1 MEIIKLRD
9 EYIKLGQ
16 ALKACG
22 LVESGVDAKIAI
34 QNGLVKVNGEVELQ
48 RGKKL
53 YDGDLV
59 DFQGEE
65 IKIVKK
71 GAFMIVESLSLKNY
85 RNYENLNLNF
95 SDGTNIFYGNNAQG
109 KTNILEAVYMSGTT
123 KSHRTSKDLEL
134 IRFTE
139 EESHISTMVRKN
151 GISHKIDIH
160 LKNNKSKGV
169 AIDGI
174 PIKKASELFGMINF
188 VFFSPEDL
196 NIIKNGPSEKRR
208 FMDIELCQ
216 LNKIYLSDLAN
227 YNKIVIQRNKL
238 LKDLFFR
245 KDLTDTLDIW
255 DFQLCEYGQRIIKMR
270 EAFVERLNEIIFNI
284 HYSLSGGKENLKIV
298 YLKNCEKE
306 NLMEQLKLNREK
318 DLKLKTTSVGPHRDD
333 LGFYFD
339 GMDVRKYGS
348 QGQQRCA
355 ALSLKLSE
363 IELVKSTTGDT
374 PILLLDD
381 VLSELDKNRQN
392 YLLNHIH
399 DIQAMITC
407 TGLDEFVNCRFSI
420 DKIFKVTDGT
430 VVSEN

>member
-1 MEIIKLRD
+1 
-9 EYIKLGQ
+9 
-16 ALKACG
+16 
-22 LVESGVDAKIAI
+22 
-34 QNGLVKVNGEVELQ
+34 
-48 RGKKL
+48 
-53 YDGDLV
+53 
-59 DFQGEE
+59 
-65 IKIVKK
+65 
-71 GAFMIVESLSLKNY
+71 MIVESLSLKNY

-245 KDLTDTLDIW
+245 KDLSDTLDIW
-255 DFQLCEYGQRIIKMR
+255 DLQLCEYGQRIIKMR

>member
-1 MEIIKLRD
+1 
-9 EYIKLGQ
+9 
-16 ALKACG
+16 
-22 LVESGVDAKIAI
+22 
-34 QNGLVKVNGEVELQ
+34 
-48 RGKKL
+48 
-53 YDGDLV
+53 
-59 DFQGEE
+59 
-65 IKIVKK
+65 
-71 GAFMIVESLSLKNY
+71 MIVESLSLQNY
-85 RNYENLNLNF
+85 RNYEKLSLNF

-123 KSHRTSKDLEL
+123 KSHRTNKDLEL
-134 IRFTE
+134 IRFSE
-139 EESHISTMVRKN
+139 EESHISTMIKKN

-196 NIIKNGPSEKRR
+196 NIIKNGPAEKRR
-208 FMDIELCQ
+208 FIDIELCQ

-227 YNKIVIQRNKL
+227 YNKIVVQRNKL
-238 LKDLFFR
+238 LKDLYFR
-245 KDLTDTLDIW
+245 GDFKDTLDIW
-255 DFQLCEYGQRIIKMR
+255 DMQLCEYGQKIIEMR
-270 EAFVERLNEIIFNI
+270 ESFIERLNEIIYGI
-284 HYSLSGGKENLKIV
+284 HHSLSGGKENLKIV

-306 NLMEQLKLNREK
+306 NFMEQLKLNRER
-318 DLKLKTTSVGPHRDD
+318 DIKLKTTSVGPHRDD
-333 LGFYFD
+333 LGFFFD
-339 GMDVRKYGS
+339 DMDVRKFGS

-363 IELVKSTTGDT
+363 IELVKSVTKDT

>member
-1 MEIIKLRD
+1 
-9 EYIKLGQ
+9 
-16 ALKACG
+16 
-22 LVESGVDAKIAI
+22 
-34 QNGLVKVNGEVELQ
+34 
-48 RGKKL
+48 
-53 YDGDLV
+53 
-59 DFQGEE
+59 
-65 IKIVKK
+65 
-71 GAFMIVESLSLKNY
+71 MIVESLSLKNY
-85 RNYENLNLNF
+85 RNYENLNLKF
-95 SDGTNIFYGNNAQG
+95 SDGTNILYGNNAQG

-123 KSHRTSKDLEL
+123 KSHRTNKDSEL
-134 IRFTE
+134 IRFTQ
-139 EESHISTMVRKN
+139 EESHISTIVRKC

-160 LKNNKSKGV
+160 LKNNRSKGV

-216 LNKIYLSDLAN
+216 LNKIYLSDLAK

-238 LKDLFFR
+238 LKDLYFH
-245 KDLTDTLDIW
+245 KDLEDTLDIW
-255 DFQLCEYGQRIIKMR
+255 DLQLAEYGYRIIEMR
-270 EAFVERLNEIIFNI
+270 EAFVERLNGIISGI
-284 HYSLSGGKENLKIV
+284 HHSLSGGKENLKVV

-306 NLMEQLKLNREK
+306 NLLLRLKENRER
-318 DLKLKTTSVGPHRDD
+318 DLKMKTTITGPHRDD

-339 GMDVRKYGS
+339 EIDVRKFGS

-399 DIQAMITC
+399 NIQAMITC

-420 DKIFKVTDGT
+420 DKIFKVTDGA
-430 VVSEN
+430 VVNEN

>member
-1 MEIIKLRD
+1 
-9 EYIKLGQ
+9 
-16 ALKACG
+16 
-22 LVESGVDAKIAI
+22 
-34 QNGLVKVNGEVELQ
+34 
-48 RGKKL
+48 
-53 YDGDLV
+53 
-59 DFQGEE
+59 
-65 IKIVKK
+65 
-71 GAFMIVESLSLKNY
+71 MIVESLSLKNY
-85 RNYENLNLNF
+85 RNYENLSLDF
-95 SDGTNIFYGNNAQG
+95 SDGINIFYGNNAQG

-134 IRFTE
+134 IRFSE
-139 EESHISTMVRKN
+139 EESHISTMVKKN

-174 PIKKASELFGMINF
+174 PIKRASELFGMINF

-216 LNKIYLSDLAN
+216 LNKIYLSNLAN

-245 KDLTDTLDIW
+245 KDLEDTLDIW
-255 DFQLCEYGQRIIKMR
+255 DFQLCEYGQKIIEMR
-270 EAFVERLNEIIFNI
+270 EEFVKRLNEIISKI
-284 HYSLSGGKENLKIV
+284 HFSLSGGKEHLKV
-298 YLKNCEKE
+298 LYLKNCEKE

-333 LGFYFD
+333 LGFFFD
-339 GMDVRKYGS
+339 DMDVRKYGS

-363 IELVKSTTGDT
+363 IELVKSITGDT

-392 YLLNHIH
+392 YLLNHLH
-399 DIQAMITC
+399 DIQAIITC

>member
-1 MEIIKLRD
+1 
-9 EYIKLGQ
+9 
-16 ALKACG
+16 
-22 LVESGVDAKIAI
+22 
-34 QNGLVKVNGEVELQ
+34 
-48 RGKKL
+48 
-53 YDGDLV
+53 
-59 DFQGEE
+59 
-65 IKIVKK
+65 
-71 GAFMIVESLSLKNY
+71 MIVESLSLKNY
-85 RNYENLNLNF
+85 RNYENLTLNF

-134 IRFTE
+134 IRFSQA
-139 EESHISTMVRKN
+139 ESHISTIVRKN
-151 GISHKIDIH
+151 GIAHKIDIH

-169 AIDGI
+169 AINGI

-196 NIIKNGPSEKRR
+196 NIIKNGPAEKRR
-208 FMDIELCQ
+208 FMDMELCQ
-216 LNKIYLSDLAN
+216 LNKVYLSDLAN

-238 LKDLFFR
+238 LKDMYFR
-245 KDLTDTLDIW
+245 NDLEDTLDVW
-255 DFQLCEYGQRIIKMR
+255 DLQLCEYGYKIIKMR
-270 EAFVERLNEIIFNI
+270 EEFVERLNKIIYDI
-284 HYSLSGGKENLKIV
+284 HHSLSGGKEQLKIL

-306 NLMEQLKLNREK
+306 SLYEKLKLSREK
-318 DLKLKTTSVGPHRDD
+318 DFKLKTTSVGPHRDD
-333 LGFYFD
+333 LGFFFD
-339 GMDVRKYGS
+339 DMDVRKFGS

-355 ALSLKLSE
+355 ALSLKLAE

-381 VLSELDKNRQN
+381 VLSELDINRQN

>member
-1 MEIIKLRD
+1 
-9 EYIKLGQ
+9 
-16 ALKACG
+16 
-22 LVESGVDAKIAI
+22 
-34 QNGLVKVNGEVELQ
+34 
-48 RGKKL
+48 
-53 YDGDLV
+53 
-59 DFQGEE
+59 
-65 IKIVKK
+65 
-71 GAFMIVESLSLKNY
+71 MIVESLSLKNY

-95 SDGTNIFYGNNAQG
+95 SNGTNIFYGNNAQG

-123 KSHRTSKDLEL
+123 KSHRTNKDLEL
-134 IRFTE
+134 IRFSE
-139 EESHISTMVRKN
+139 EESHISTIVRKN

-216 LNKIYLSDLAN
+216 LNKVYLSNLAN
-227 YNKIVIQRNKL
+227 YNKIVIQRNRL
-238 LKDLFFR
+238 LKDLYFR
-245 KDLTDTLDIW
+245 KDLEDTLDIW
-255 DFQLCEYGQRIIKMR
+255 DFQLYEYGQKIIEMR
-270 EAFVERLNEIIFNI
+270 EAFVERLNQIIFNI
-284 HYSLSGGKENLKIV
+284 HHSLSGGKENLKIV

-306 NLMEQLKLNREK
+306 NLLEQLKINRQK
-318 DLKLKTTSVGPHRDD
+318 DLKLKTTTVGPHRDD

-339 GMDVRKYGS
+339 GMDVRKFGS

>member
-1 MEIIKLRD
+1 
-9 EYIKLGQ
+9 
-16 ALKACG
+16 
-22 LVESGVDAKIAI
+22 
-34 QNGLVKVNGEVELQ
+34 
-48 RGKKL
+48 
-53 YDGDLV
+53 
-59 DFQGEE
+59 
-65 IKIVKK
+65 
-71 GAFMIVESLSLKNY
+71 MIVESLSLKNY
-85 RNYENLNLNF
+85 RNYENINLNF
-95 SDGTNIFYGNNAQG
+95 SNDTNIFYGNNAQG

-123 KSHRTSKDLEL
+123 KSHRTNKDLEL
-134 IRFTE
+134 IRFSE
-139 EESHISTMVRKN
+139 EESHISTIVRKN

-216 LNKIYLSDLAN
+216 LNKVYLSNLAN
-227 YNKIVIQRNKL
+227 YNKIVIQRNRL
-238 LKDLFFR
+238 LKDLYFR
-245 KDLTDTLDIW
+245 KDLEDTLDIW
-255 DFQLCEYGQRIIKMR
+255 DFQLYEYGQKIIEMR
-270 EAFVERLNEIIFNI
+270 EAFVERLNQIIFNI
-284 HYSLSGGKENLKIV
+284 HHSLSGGKENLKIV

-306 NLMEQLKLNREK
+306 NLLEQLKINREK
-318 DLKLKTTSVGPHRDD
+318 DLKLKTTTVGPHRDD

-339 GMDVRKYGS
+339 GMDVRKFGS

>member
-1 MEIIKLRD
+1 
-9 EYIKLGQ
+9 
-16 ALKACG
+16 
-22 LVESGVDAKIAI
+22 
-34 QNGLVKVNGEVELQ
+34 
-48 RGKKL
+48 
-53 YDGDLV
+53 
-59 DFQGEE
+59 
-65 IKIVKK
+65 
-71 GAFMIVESLSLKNY
+71 
-85 RNYENLNLNF
+85 
-95 SDGTNIFYGNNAQG
+95 
-109 KTNILEAVYMSGTT
+109 
-123 KSHRTSKDLEL
+123 
-134 IRFTE
+134 
-139 EESHISTMVRKN
+139 
-151 GISHKIDIH
+151 
-160 LKNNKSKGV
+160 
-169 AIDGI
+169 
-174 PIKKASELFGMINF
+174 
-188 VFFSPEDL
+188 
-196 NIIKNGPSEKRR
+196 
-208 FMDIELCQ
+208 MDIELCQ

-245 KDLTDTLDIW
+245 KDLSDTLDIW
-255 DFQLCEYGQRIIKMR
+255 DFQLWEYGQRIIKMR

-306 NLMEQLKLNREK
+306 DLMKQLKLNREK

>member
-1 MEIIKLRD
+1 
-9 EYIKLGQ
+9 
-16 ALKACG
+16 
-22 LVESGVDAKIAI
+22 
-34 QNGLVKVNGEVELQ
+34 
-48 RGKKL
+48 
-53 YDGDLV
+53 
-59 DFQGEE
+59 
-65 IKIVKK
+65 
-71 GAFMIVESLSLKNY
+71 MIDESLSLKNY

-95 SDGTNIFYGNNAQG
+95 SNGTNIFYGNNAQG

-123 KSHRTSKDLEL
+123 KSHRTNKDLEL
-134 IRFTE
+134 IRFSE
-139 EESHISTMVRKN
+139 EESHISTIVRKN

-216 LNKIYLSDLAN
+216 LNKVYLSNLAN
-227 YNKIVIQRNKL
+227 YNKIVIQRNRL
-238 LKDLFFR
+238 LKDLYFR
-245 KDLTDTLDIW
+245 KDLEDTLDIW
-255 DFQLCEYGQRIIKMR
+255 DFQLYEYGQKIIEMR
-270 EAFVERLNEIIFNI
+270 EAFVERLNQIIFNI
-284 HYSLSGGKENLKIV
+284 HHSLSGGKENLKIV

-306 NLMEQLKLNREK
+306 NLLEQLKINREK
-318 DLKLKTTSVGPHRDD
+318 DLKLKTTTVGPHRDD

-339 GMDVRKYGS
+339 GMDVTKFGS

>member
-1 MEIIKLRD
+1 
-9 EYIKLGQ
+9 
-16 ALKACG
+16 
-22 LVESGVDAKIAI
+22 
-34 QNGLVKVNGEVELQ
+34 
-48 RGKKL
+48 
-53 YDGDLV
+53 
-59 DFQGEE
+59 
-65 IKIVKK
+65 
-71 GAFMIVESLSLKNY
+71 MIVESLSLQNY
-85 RNYENLNLNF
+85 RNYENLSINF

-123 KSHRTSKDLEL
+123 KSHRTSKDMEL
-134 IRFTE
+134 IRFSE
-139 EESHISTMVRKN
+139 EESHISTMIKKN

-196 NIIKNGPSEKRR
+196 NIIKNGPAEKRR

-238 LKDLFFR
+238 LKDISFR
-245 KDLTDTLDIW
+245 SDLKDTLDIW
-255 DFQLCEYGQRIIKMR
+255 DIQLCEYGKKLIEMR
-270 EAFVERLNEIIFNI
+270 ESFVERLNHIILDI
-284 HYSLSGGKENLKIV
+284 HHSLSGGKENLKIV

-306 NLMEQLKLNREK
+306 DFMEQLIRNRDK
-318 DLKLKTTSVGPHRDD
+318 DIKLKTTSVGPHRDD
-333 LGFYFD
+333 LGFLFD
-339 GMDVRKYGS
+339 DMDVRKYGS

-363 IELVKSTTGDT
+363 IELVKSVTKDT

-420 DKIFKVTDGT
+420 DKIFKVTDGI
-430 VVSEN
+430 VVNEN

>member
-1 MEIIKLRD
+1 
-9 EYIKLGQ
+9 
-16 ALKACG
+16 
-22 LVESGVDAKIAI
+22 
-34 QNGLVKVNGEVELQ
+34 
-48 RGKKL
+48 
-53 YDGDLV
+53 
-59 DFQGEE
+59 
-65 IKIVKK
+65 
-71 GAFMIVESLSLKNY
+71 MIVESLSLKNY
-85 RNYENLNLNF
+85 RNYENLKLEL
-95 SDGTNIFYGNNAQG
+95 SSGTNIFYGNNAQG

-123 KSHRTSKDLEL
+123 KSHRTTKDAEL
-134 IRFTE
+134 IRFRE
-139 EESHISTMVRKN
+139 EESHISTMIRKN
-151 GISHKIDIH
+151 NISHKIDIH
-160 LKNNKSKGV
+160 LKNNRSKGV
-169 AIDGI
+169 AIDGV

-196 NIIKNGPSEKRR
+196 HIIKNGPADKRR
-208 FMDIELCQ
+208 FIDMELCQ
-216 LNKIYLSDLAN
+216 LNKLYLSDLAK

-238 LKDLFFR
+238 LKDLSYR
-245 KDLTDTLDIW
+245 SDLQDTLDIW
-255 DFQLCEYGQRIIKMR
+255 DIQLCQYGERIIRER
-270 EAFVERLNEIIFNI
+270 EAFVERLNRIIYEI
-284 HYSLSGGKENLKIV
+284 HDSLSGGKENLEIV

-306 NLMEQLKLNREK
+306 DLLERLKEGRER
-318 DLKLKTTSVGPHRDD
+318 DLRLKTTGTGPHRDD

-339 GMDVRKYGS
+339 GMDVRKFGS

-363 IELVKSTTGDT
+363 IELVKEMTGDT

-392 YLLNHIH
+392 YLLDHIH

>member
-1 MEIIKLRD
+1 
-9 EYIKLGQ
+9 
-16 ALKACG
+16 
-22 LVESGVDAKIAI
+22 
-34 QNGLVKVNGEVELQ
+34 
-48 RGKKL
+48 
-53 YDGDLV
+53 
-59 DFQGEE
+59 
-65 IKIVKK
+65 
-71 GAFMIVESLSLKNY
+71 MIVESLSLKNY
-85 RNYENLNLNF
+85 RNYENLTLDF
-95 SDGTNIFYGNNAQG
+95 SDGINIFYGNNAQG

-123 KSHRTSKDLEL
+123 KSHRTSKDMEL

-139 EESHISTMVRKN
+139 EESHICTTVKKN

-216 LNKIYLSDLAN
+216 LNKIYLSDLSN

-238 LKDLFFR
+238 LKNIFQQ
-245 KDLTDTLDIW
+245 KDLEDTLDIW
-255 DFQLCEYGQRIIKMR
+255 DLQLSEYGKRIIEMR
-270 EAFVERLNEIIFNI
+270 EAFVERLNEIIFEI
-284 HYSLSGGKENLKIV
+284 HHSLSGGKENLKIE

-306 NLMEQLKLNREK
+306 DLLEQLQRNRER
-318 DLKLKTTSVGPHRDD
+318 DLRMKSTGVGPHRDD
-333 LGFYFD
+333 LGFFFD
-339 GMDVRKYGS
+339 TIDVRKYGS

-363 IELVKSTTGDT
+363 IELVKSITGDT

-420 DKIFKVTDGT
+420 DQIFKVTDGT
-430 VVSEN
+430 VVREN

>member
-1 MEIIKLRD
+1 
-9 EYIKLGQ
+9 
-16 ALKACG
+16 
-22 LVESGVDAKIAI
+22 
-34 QNGLVKVNGEVELQ
+34 
-48 RGKKL
+48 
-53 YDGDLV
+53 
-59 DFQGEE
+59 
-65 IKIVKK
+65 
-71 GAFMIVESLSLKNY
+71 MIVESLSLQNY
-85 RNYENLNLNF
+85 RNYENLSLNF

-123 KSHRTSKDLEL
+123 KSHRTNKDLEL
-134 IRFTE
+134 IRFSE
-139 EESHISTMVRKN
+139 EESHISTMVKKN

-196 NIIKNGPSEKRR
+196 NIIKNGPAEKRR

-238 LKDLFFR
+238 LKDLYFR
-245 KDLTDTLDIW
+245 GDFKDTLDIW
-255 DFQLCEYGQRIIKMR
+255 DLQLCEYGQKIIEMR
-270 EAFVERLNEIIFNI
+270 ESFIERLNEIIFDI
-284 HYSLSGGKENLKIV
+284 HHSLSGGKENLKIV

-306 NLMEQLKLNREK
+306 NFMEQLRINRER
-318 DLKLKTTSVGPHRDD
+318 DIKLKTTSVGPHRDD
-333 LGFYFD
+333 LGFLFD
-339 GMDVRKYGS
+339 GMDVRKFGS

-363 IELVKSTTGDT
+363 IELVKSVTKDT

>member
-1 MEIIKLRD
+1 
-9 EYIKLGQ
+9 
-16 ALKACG
+16 
-22 LVESGVDAKIAI
+22 
-34 QNGLVKVNGEVELQ
+34 
-48 RGKKL
+48 
-53 YDGDLV
+53 
-59 DFQGEE
+59 
-65 IKIVKK
+65 
-71 GAFMIVESLSLKNY
+71 MIVESLSLKNY

-95 SDGTNIFYGNNAQG
+95 SNGTNIFYGNNAQG

-123 KSHRTSKDLEL
+123 KSHRTNKDLEL
-134 IRFTE
+134 IRFSE
-139 EESHISTMVRKN
+139 EESHISTIVRKN

-216 LNKIYLSDLAN
+216 LNKVYLSNLAN
-227 YNKIVIQRNKL
+227 YNKIVIQRNRL
-238 LKDLFFR
+238 LKDLYFR
-245 KDLTDTLDIW
+245 KDLEDTLDIW
-255 DFQLCEYGQRIIKMR
+255 DFQLYEYGQKIIEMR
-270 EAFVERLNEIIFNI
+270 EAFVERLNQIIFNI
-284 HYSLSGGKENLKIV
+284 HHSLSGGKENLKIV

-306 NLMEQLKLNREK
+306 NLLEQLKINREK
-318 DLKLKTTSVGPHRDD
+318 DLKLKTTTVGPHRDD

-339 GMDVRKYGS
+339 GMDVRKFGS
-348 QGQQRCA
+348 QGQQRFA

>member
-1 MEIIKLRD
+1 
-9 EYIKLGQ
+9 
-16 ALKACG
+16 
-22 LVESGVDAKIAI
+22 
-34 QNGLVKVNGEVELQ
+34 
-48 RGKKL
+48 
-53 YDGDLV
+53 
-59 DFQGEE
+59 
-65 IKIVKK
+65 
-71 GAFMIVESLSLKNY
+71 MIVESLSLKNY
-85 RNYENLNLNF
+85 RNYENLSLDF
-95 SDGTNIFYGNNAQG
+95 SDGINIFYGNNAQG

-134 IRFTE
+134 IRFSE

-216 LNKIYLSDLAN
+216 LNKIYLSNLAN

-238 LKDLFFR
+238 LKDLSFR
-245 KDLTDTLDIW
+245 KDLEDTLDIW
-255 DFQLCEYGQRIIKMR
+255 DFQLCEYGQKIIEMR
-270 EAFVERLNEIIFNI
+270 EDFVKRLNGIISNI
-284 HYSLSGGKENLKIV
+284 HFSLSGGKENLKV
-298 YLKNCEKE
+298 LYLKNCEKE

-333 LGFYFD
+333 LGFFFD
-339 GMDVRKYGS
+339 DIDVRKYGS

-363 IELVKSTTGDT
+363 IELVKSITGDT

-420 DKIFKVTDGT
+420 DKIFKVTDGM
-430 VVSEN
+430 VVKEN

>member
-1 MEIIKLRD
+1 
-9 EYIKLGQ
+9 
-16 ALKACG
+16 
-22 LVESGVDAKIAI
+22 
-34 QNGLVKVNGEVELQ
+34 
-48 RGKKL
+48 
-53 YDGDLV
+53 
-59 DFQGEE
+59 
-65 IKIVKK
+65 
-71 GAFMIVESLSLKNY
+71 MIVESLSLKNY

-95 SDGTNIFYGNNAQG
+95 SHGTNIFYGNNAQG

-123 KSHRTSKDLEL
+123 KSHRTNKDLEL
-134 IRFTE
+134 IRFSE
-139 EESHISTMVRKN
+139 EESHISTMVNKN

-216 LNKIYLSDLAN
+216 LNKVYLSDLAN

-238 LKDLFFR
+238 LKELFFR
-245 KDLTDTLDIW
+245 KDLEDTLDIW
-255 DFQLCEYGQRIIKMR
+255 DLQLCEYGGRIIEMR
-270 EAFVERLNEIIFNI
+270 EAFVKRLNEIIYEI
-284 HYSLSGGKENLKIV
+284 HHSLSGGKENLKIS
-298 YLKNCEKE
+298 YLKSCEKE
-306 NLMEQLKLNREK
+306 QLPDMLRANRER
-318 DLKLKTTSVGPHRDD
+318 DLKMKTTSVGPHRDD
-333 LGFYFD
+333 LGFFFD
-339 GMDVRKYGS
+339 EMDIRKYGS

-363 IELVKSTTGDT
+363 IEMIKSITGDT

-430 VVSEN
+430 VESQN

>member
-1 MEIIKLRD
+1 MIIK
-9 EYIKLGQ
+9 
-16 ALKACG
+16 
-22 LVESGVDAKIAI
+22 
-34 QNGLVKVNGEVELQ
+34 
-48 RGKKL
+48 
-53 YDGDLV
+53 
-59 DFQGEE
+59 
-65 IKIVKK
+65 
-71 GAFMIVESLSLKNY
+71 SLNLKNY
-85 RNYENLNLNF
+85 RNYENLNLDF
-95 SDGTNIFYGNNAQG
+95 SSGINIFYGDNAQG

-123 KSHRTSKDLEL
+123 KSHRTNKDMEL
-134 IRFTE
+134 IQFTKE
-139 EESHISTMVRKN
+139 DSHISTFILKN
-151 GISHKIDIH
+151 GISHRIDIH

-196 NIIKNGPSEKRR
+196 NIIKKGPSEKRR

-216 LNKIYLSDLAN
+216 LNKIYLSNLAN
-227 YNKIVIQRNKL
+227 YNKIVIQRNRL

-245 KDLTDTLDIW
+245 KDLEDTLDIW
-255 DFQLCEYGQRIIKMR
+255 DAQLCEYGQKIIEMR
-270 EAFVERLNEIIFNI
+270 EVFVEHLNEIIFNI
-284 HYSLSGGKENLKIV
+284 HHSLSGGKENLKIV
-298 YLKNCEKE
+298 YEKNCEKE
-306 NLMEQLKLNREK
+306 KLLEQLKLNREK
-318 DLKLKTTSVGPHRDD
+318 DLKYKTTSIGPHRDD

-363 IELVKSTTGDT
+363 IELVKSITGDT

-407 TGLDEFVNCRFSI
+407 TGLDEFVNYRFSI

-430 VVSEN
+430 IVNEN

>member
-1 MEIIKLRD
+1 
-9 EYIKLGQ
+9 
-16 ALKACG
+16 
-22 LVESGVDAKIAI
+22 
-34 QNGLVKVNGEVELQ
+34 
-48 RGKKL
+48 
-53 YDGDLV
+53 
-59 DFQGEE
+59 
-65 IKIVKK
+65 
-71 GAFMIVESLSLKNY
+71 MIVESLSLKNY

-95 SDGTNIFYGNNAQG
+95 SNGTNIFYGNNAQG

-123 KSHRTSKDLEL
+123 KSHRTNKDLEL
-134 IRFTE
+134 IRFSE
-139 EESHISTMVRKN
+139 EESHISTIVRKN

-216 LNKIYLSDLAN
+216 LNKVYLSNLAN
-227 YNKIVIQRNKL
+227 YNKIVIQRNRL
-238 LKDLFFR
+238 LKDLYFR
-245 KDLTDTLDIW
+245 KDLEDTLDIW
-255 DFQLCEYGQRIIKMR
+255 DFQLYEYGQKIIEMR
-270 EAFVERLNEIIFNI
+270 EAFVERLNQIIFNI
-284 HYSLSGGKENLKIV
+284 HHSLSGGKENLKIV

-306 NLMEQLKLNREK
+306 NLLDQLKINREK
-318 DLKLKTTSVGPHRDD
+318 DLKLKTTTVGPHRDD

-339 GMDVRKYGS
+339 GMDVRKFGS

>member
-1 MEIIKLRD
+1 
-9 EYIKLGQ
+9 
-16 ALKACG
+16 
-22 LVESGVDAKIAI
+22 
-34 QNGLVKVNGEVELQ
+34 
-48 RGKKL
+48 
-53 YDGDLV
+53 
-59 DFQGEE
+59 
-65 IKIVKK
+65 
-71 GAFMIVESLSLKNY
+71 MIVESLSLKNY
-85 RNYENLNLNF
+85 RNYKNLNLNF
-95 SDGTNIFYGNNAQG
+95 SDGTNILYGNNAQG

-123 KSHRTSKDLEL
+123 KSHRTNKDLEL

-151 GISHKIDIH
+151 GVSHKIDIH

-216 LNKIYLSDLAN
+216 LNKIYLSDLAR

-238 LKDLFFR
+238 LKELSFR
-245 KDLTDTLDIW
+245 KDMEDTLDIW
-255 DFQLCEYGQRIIKMR
+255 DLQLAEYGQRIIQMR
-270 EAFVERLNEIIFNI
+270 EAFIERLNGIICEI
-284 HYSLSGGKENLKIV
+284 HHSLSGGKEHLRVV
-298 YLKNCEKE
+298 YLKNCEEEMLLSKLKE
-306 NLMEQLKLNREK
+306 NRER
-318 DLKLKTTSVGPHRDD
+318 DLKLKTTTAGPHRDD

-339 GMDVRKYGS
+339 DMDVRKYGS

-407 TGLDEFVNCRFSI
+407 TGLDEFVNCRFSV
-420 DKIFKVTDGT
+420 DKIFQVNDGI